1 MSAEFDNDK
10 AAGKSVNS
18 PYQLDENLDSDAALR
33 EIKTAGGLSIS
44 PELFEKLY
52 LSPKNTV
59 TNNLRT
65 TFANP
70 TPLYA
75 LPPYHTAFV
84 RRHDRDPSS

>member
-1 MSAEFDNDK
+1 MAEFDNDK

-18 PYQLDENLDSDAALR
+18 PYQLDENVDSDTALR

-44 PELFEKLY
+44 PELFEKIY

-70 TPLYA
+70 TPLYDRLTSLSQA
-75 LPPYHTAFV
+75 HLGPY
-84 RRHDRDPSS
+84 R